1 MQQEALLK
9 LNDLVDRYARHRGFI
24 ERARSQTT
32 KFSSSVVERVISDHS
47 VKCAEVSAEIL
58 PIVPEIEALIASIQV
73 ERDEVGRS
81 KGSVHDQIEELELRL
96 AIGELEQDE
105 FDSLTLEFRA
115 SMGESDQKLLALDGQ
130 IAELQA
136 GLDRWVE
143 LAASAGQADGR
154 QGSPAPAPA
163 APAPA
168 PVEEPEPAPT
178 QAPVEVKPE
187 ISQSLQPVSTPQ
199 ATPVVAVAA
208 AGAPAVAAQTAIP
221 DDDSVVRG
229 VREDLSEILNTQ
241 GQVIVSTPEEEVEA
255 AIEASDVVDEEIA
268 DEASADVDF
277 GFDDQGASQDLLKR
291 TEGPEV
297 ELDLVEDVETS
308 VGSEDIGVEMESGPA
323 QVDTRA
329 AASDEPR
336 RALLLYQEG
345 TAEEQIY
352 PFTNEVLTIGRGRDN
367 DIQIK
372 NDSKVSRF
380 HCKLF
385 RRGNNFYIEDNRS
398 SNGTL
403 VNGELITER
412 RLFGGEEVIIGE
424 TFFRFRIL

>member
-1 MQQEALLK
+1 MEKEALHK
-9 LNDLVDRYARHRGFI
+9 LNDLVERYARHRGFI

-32 KFSSSVVERVISDHS
+32 KFSSSVVEKVIHDHEAKAS
-47 VKCAEVSAEIL
+47 EVADEVL
-58 PIVPEIEALIASIQV
+58 PLVPEIEAMLAQIAANLA
-73 ERDEVGRS
+73 EVGADQ
-81 KGSVHDQIEELELRL
+81 GSVHEQLEELELRL
-96 AIGELEQDE
+96 AIGELEQGE
-105 FDSLTLEFRA
+105 FDTLTQEFRS
-115 SMGESDQKLLALDGQ
+115 SMGASEEKIKALNAEA
-130 IAELQA
+130 AELNA
-136 GLDRWVE
+136 ALDRWVQ
-143 LAASAGQADGR
+143 LAASAGQPDGR
-154 QGSPAPAPA
+154 AGSA
-163 APAPA
+163 AAEPEAEA
-168 PVEEPEPAPT
+168 EPEPEPEPELEPLAENLTP
-178 QAPVEVKPE
+178 QAPV
-187 ISQSLQPVSTPQ
+187 SGG
-199 ATPVVAVAA
+199 VVAPVQSSAA
-208 AGAPAVAAQTAIP
+208 TAIP
-221 DDDSVVRG
+221 DEEGVVRH
-229 VREDLSEILNTQ
+229 VREDLSEILS
-241 GQVIVSTPEEEVEA
+241 GQAAVIVNAPDYEVDA
-255 AIEASDVVDEEIA
+255 AIEASDIVDEEVM
-268 DEASADVDF
+268 DEHSADVDF
-277 GFDDQGASQDLLKR
+277 GFDDQGAGQDLLKR
-291 TEGPEV
+291 ADGAEV

-308 VGSEDIGVEMESGPA
+308 VGGDDIGVEMESGPA
-323 QVDTRA
+323 QIDTNA
-329 AASDEPR
+329 VASDEPR